1 MTTQALTTNKAGGH
15 MALAL
20 QGGGSHG
27 AFTWGVLHALL
38 DDERI
43 DWPRVAAISGT
54 SAGAVNAAVMSVGYV
69 SGDAKS
75 ACRNAQAALANFWRD
90 VSETGEVNPFKPLRV
105 PKQADSVTNGTAK
118 LLDWWSDAT
127 RSYWQQFSPYQTNPL
142 NLNPLRELL
151 TRHINAKS
159 LKKFRDARLWDL
171 HLAATEV
178 SSGQPKFF
186 TDEELS
192 VETLMASTCLPM
204 VFQAVEIDGKH
215 YWDGGYSANPPLAPL
230 VHDTRVDAILLVA
243 LSATR
248 RDGLPQSAADITERE
263 RDISFAAP
271 LNAEQGMWK
280 AMSERLQREGEEAKK
295 GALSLPTLEVISSR
309 RFLNQLDAASKLD
322 TDAAFLGALFEAGK
336 ATAEKWLKDPPQ
348 I

>member
-1 MTTQALTTNKAGGH
+1 MAQNKTTGQ

-43 DWPRVAAISGT
+43 DWPRIAAISGT

-75 ACRNAQAALANFWRD
+75 ARRNAQEALATFWQD
-90 VSETGEVNPFKPLRV
+90 VSVCGEINPFKPLRIKGV
-105 PKQADSVTNGTAK
+105 PGAPTNGSSNK

-151 TRHINAKS
+151 SRHISTKA
-159 LKKFRDARLWDL
+159 LKKFRDADLWSL

-186 TDEELS
+186 TDDEVN
-192 VETLMASTCLPM
+192 VETLMASACLPM
-204 VFQAVEIDGKH
+204 VFQAVEIEGKH

-230 VHDTRVDAILLVA
+230 VQDSRVDAIVLVA

-248 RDGLPQSAADITERE
+248 REGLPQSAADITERE

-271 LNAEQGMWK
+271 LNAEQRMWHAVAQRLKNESEK
-280 AMSERLQREGEEAKK
+280 AAHN
-295 GALSLPTLEVISSR
+295 ATTLPTLEVISSR
-309 RFLNQLDAASKLD
+309 KFLNQLDAASKLD
-322 TDAAFLGALFEAGK
+322 TDAAFLNALFEAGK
-336 ATAEKWLKDPPQ
+336 STTEKWLKDPPQ